1 MARVGSWLWGSEVVG
16 GRGRGATSDQ
26 GEEEPLFLFERE
38 LSLRQAWW
46 GIWFFIAFG
55 ALFWIAAG
63 IKVSPVWLVGLLPAA
78 FAAWAN
84 VNLRNV
90 VSVTQE
96 LKWILLAV
104 AGLVVDYGALFVF
117 LKAQR

>member
-1 MARVGSWLWGSEVVG
+1 MSG
-16 GRGRGATSDQ
+16 GQERGVTPDQ
-26 GEEEPLFLFERE
+26 DVEEPLLLFETE
-38 LSLRQAWW
+38 LSVRQAWW
-46 GIWFFIAFG
+46 GIWFFVAFG
-55 ALFWIAAG
+55 ALCWIAAG
-63 IKVSPVWLVGLLPAA
+63 IKVSPVWFAGLLPAA

-90 VSVTQE
+90 VTVTQE

-117 LKAQR
+117 LKTQR